1 MITKVYFP
9 KIRLQELL
17 GRPGGMS
24 REDALEAALEN
35 VRSISGEGDQL
46 IEEAIAKIESISAA
60 HQNNSLSKAQLT
72 EVLNQADQIVTLAGT
87 FGYVALDR
95 ATRALCD
102 IADGLLRN
110 DMDHAA
116 PILVHAKAL
125 RFFAPSG
132 TSRSE
137 AEAIGILSELGKI
150 RAYYRFQALG
160 A

>member
-9 KIRLQELL
+9 KIRLQEML
-17 GRPGGMS
+17 GRPGGMT
-24 REDALEAALEN
+24 REDALAAALEN

-46 IEEAIAKIESISAA
+46 IEEAIARIESISAA
-60 HQNNSLSKAQLT
+60 HQNNSLSKEQLT

-110 DMDHAA
+110 NMDHAA
-116 PILVHAKAL
+116 PVLVHAKAL

-132 TSRSE
+132 TARSDDE
-137 AEAIGILSELGKI
+137 ARGVLSELGKI
-150 RAYYRFQALG
+150 RAFYKFQALD